1 MCENLEILAASYS
14 NKGYIASFRETDTG
28 SGRRR
33 DRVDARR
40 PKPGR
45 LLGQRDR
52 NPARHEDEPLGRG
65 NSTAGECAD
74 ELVERI
80 MTSDIFAYGE
90 QAPVGCGP
98 GRRVHRVRFGIQGL
112 A

>member
-14 NKGYIASFRETDTG
+14 NKGYIASFRETDTS

-33 DRVDARR
+33 DRDDDRR
-40 PKPGR
+40 LEPCR
-45 LLGQRDR
+45 FLDQLDR

-80 MTSDIFAYGE
+80 MAANVFAQGNE
-90 QAPVGCGP
+90 TL
-98 GRRVHRVRFGIQGL
+98 RRSPESRRMHGAGF
-112 A
+112 